1 MKLSVAMCTY
11 NGERHIEKQL
21 ASILNQ
27 TIAIDEIV
35 ICDDGSNDKTIQI
48 IEQFQLQY
56 PAIISLYKNEVTLG
70 SNKNFEK
77 AISICSGDYIFL
89 SDQDDIWK
97 NIKVEK
103 IIQFFNENK
112 SMEGVFSN
120 ADLINEKGDFF
131 TKNSLWDTVF
141 FMENQ
146 LQKPIDLCSFI
157 ISIKNIVTGATLCF
171 KKEIK
176 NSIFPFPVAPEFYH
190 DEWIAIFIASRKKLG
205 YITDHLISY
214 RIHEN
219 QQTSIDHNLHKPVI
233 DHQLEISKFILGE
246 IIPKTHGDF
255 KKIKKSY
262 FDNHIK
268 FKTITDNLKNEYEF
282 NFKEIT
288 ESNLVLYKKQN
299 TIMRKANPILYFF
312 RKLKYGLKG
321 EQF

>member
-1 MKLSVAMCTY
+1 MKLSVAMCTF
-11 NGERHIEKQL
+11 NGEQHIEKQL
-21 ASILNQ
+21 LSILKQ
-27 TIAIDEIV
+27 TIAIDEII

-48 IEQFQLQY
+48 IEKLQVQY
-56 PAIISLYKNEVTLG
+56 PTIISLYKNQVNLG

-97 NIKVEK
+97 DHKVEK
-103 IIQFFNENK
+103 TIQFFNENK

-120 ADLINEKGDFF
+120 ADLINDEDKNF

-157 ISIKNIVTGATLCF
+157 VSIKNIVTGATLCF

-176 NSIFPFPVAPEFYH
+176 SSIFPFPVAPNFYH
-190 DEWIAIFIASRKKLG
+190 DEWIAIFLASRKKLG

-214 RIHEN
+214 RIHDR
-219 QQTSIDHNLHKPVI
+219 QQTSIDYNLPKPVVEYQI
-233 DHQLEISKFILGE
+233 KLSKLILGE
-246 IIPKTHGDF
+246 TFPKTHGDF
-255 KKIKKSY
+255 KNIKKSY

-268 FKTITDNLKNEYEF
+268 FKAITDTLNEEYPF
-282 NFKEIT
+282 NFREIT
-288 ESNLVLYKKQN
+288 ESNLALYKKQN
-299 TIMRKANPILYFF
+299 TIMMKANPLLYFF
-312 RKLKYGLKG
+312 RKLKYGIKG